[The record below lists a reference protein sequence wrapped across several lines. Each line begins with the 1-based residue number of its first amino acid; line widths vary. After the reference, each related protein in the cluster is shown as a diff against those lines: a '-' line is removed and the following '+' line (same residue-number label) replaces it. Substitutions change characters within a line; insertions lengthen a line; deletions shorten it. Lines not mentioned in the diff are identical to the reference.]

1 MGLCLTKPKDKC
13 AQCEEYELLLSEYDF
28 APLPLLPLHESRKQ
42 FNYKNLLRSRQVSI
56 NLIYRAELQ
65 RTYNSATYVD

>member
-1 MGLCLTKPKDKC
+1 MGICLSTKPKVKC
-13 AQCEEYELLLSEYDF
+13 AQCAEYELLLSGYDLTS
-28 APLPLLPLHESRKQ
+28 LPLLPLHESRKSK
-42 FNYKNLLRSRQVSI
+42 YKNLLRSRQVSI